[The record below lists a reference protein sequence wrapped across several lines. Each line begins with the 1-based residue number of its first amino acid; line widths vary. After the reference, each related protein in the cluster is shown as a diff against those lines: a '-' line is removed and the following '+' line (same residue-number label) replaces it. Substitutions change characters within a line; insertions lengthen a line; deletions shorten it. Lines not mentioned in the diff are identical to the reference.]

1 MRISFQK
8 VKCYKMFKFEYFFF
22 NYQQMAVNERAETCE
37 EGVSSGNSVGGA
49 NSVGWRGMGE

>member
-1 MRISFQK
+1 
-8 VKCYKMFKFEYFFF
+8 MFKFEFFF
-22 NYQQMAVNERAETCE
+22 LTTTTNYRQMAVNERGETCE